1 MTQVLQV
8 ELVGTAEAAD
18 GDRPSILRGGRVI
31 AAGRVDTTSI
41 DSILAGILRP
51 GMDAAAKA
59 VAIYDFVRQALFHWP
74 APREG
79 AHPDDHV
86 RGVVYDPIRLLNVYG
101 YGYCFQNR
109 AVLEALW
116 QAAGLRTR
124 GAGLGGH
131 AVAEVHYDGA
141 WHWFDADAQGFCRLD
156 DGTVASLEQV
166 AADVDGLLVHQRR
179 PSDPFFPGRADPRMP
194 YECGAVLAAYLADF
208 DVERPQGHQF
218 YQHADLTVGHRMDC
232 RLLPGMRL
240 ERRYAGDGRWQVF
253 HQIQAE
259 EYRLGYADPHR
270 GPLEH
275 GGERRYGNGE
285 LLYQP
290 DLSDRSDEF
299 IHGVDSRANLAAG
312 PQGVE
317 RIDPECP
324 GSCVFRIDLPWVI
337 AGWRPSCV
345 DDARPPVGAVVLEAE
360 FERESACASQLVECS
375 VDDGRSW
382 QRAWQA
388 ERLGVQRC
396 RVDLSALTAGRYGY
410 LLRVTLGEGDGVSR
424 LRRLGLRTAFQ
435 HAPASLPPLTAG
447 TNRMRFVPGEGSEQ
461 RILDLAVDDRHAWRG
476 QVALAAGLEWRD
488 GSLWA
493 RDDQAVLDLVVAA
506 DGDAELVDGWLSL
519 ALRRPASRPVRGD
532 EATVS
537 VATAPGC
544 WLELARYA
552 LPMGTTHSV
561 SRLNLRLPAGAGR
574 RKLTLRI
581 VLTGPDA
588 PSIEQLRIT
597 SHWRPDGAVGQ
608 PARGVVLEHRW
619 REGEQLRRVALTLRE
634 AGDYELEC
642 GSDPVPEA
650 LVIAPVRAPGL
661 VWDEDLPS
669 PPTAPRMAGDPLDPA
684 ARDGLRAVLHLLDR
698 DPEAGIARA
707 RASGEPRLIAAADRV
722 ARFHQ
727 QRDWLVSNGGHEVHE
742 DDEGHEGSPC
752 AE

>member
-8 ELVGTAEAAD
+8 ELVGTDEAAD

-79 AHPDDHV
+79 VHPDDHV

-141 WHWFDADAQGFCRLD
+141 WHWFDADGQGFCRLE
-156 DGTVASLEQV
+156 DGTVASLAQI
-166 AADVDGLLVHQRR
+166 AADVDGLLVNQRQ

-194 YECGAVLAAYLADF
+194 YECGAVLTAYLADF
-208 DVERPQGHQF
+208 DVERPRAYQF

-240 ERRYAGDGRWQVF
+240 ERRYTGDGRWQVF
-253 HQIQAE
+253 HRIQAE

-270 GPLEH
+270 GPREH
-275 GGERRYGNGE
+275 GGERSYGNGE

-299 IHGVDSRANLAAG
+299 IHGVDGRANLAAG

-317 RIDPECP
+317 RIDPDRP

-345 DDARPPVGAVVLEAE
+345 DDTRSPVGAVVLEAE
-360 FERESACASQLVECS
+360 FERDSACASQLVECS

-382 QRAWQA
+382 QRAWLA

-396 RVDLSALTAGRYGY
+396 RVDLSDLTAGRYGY
-410 LLRVTLGEGDGVSR
+410 LLRVTLGGEGNGVSR

-461 RILDLAVDDRHAWRG
+461 RIFDLALDDRHAWRG
-476 QVALAAGLEWRD
+476 QVALAAGLEWHD
-488 GSLWA
+488 GSLRA
-493 RDDQAVLDLVVAA
+493 RDEQAVLDLVVAA

-519 ALRRPASRPVRGD
+519 ALRRPAGRPVRGD

-537 VATAPGC
+537 VATAPGR

-552 LPMGTTHSV
+552 LPEGTTHSV

-597 SHWRPDGAVGQ
+597 SHWRPDGPVGL
-608 PARGVVLEHRW
+608 PVRGIAIEHRW
-619 REGEQLRRVALTLRE
+619 REGDQPRQRVLGLSE
-634 AGDYELEC
+634 AGDYDVDC
-642 GSDPVPEA
+642 GHDPVPEA

-661 VWDEDLPS
+661 EWRDDLP
-669 PPTAPRMAGDPLDPA
+669 PAPLAPAMTGDPLDPL
-684 ARDGLRAVLHLLDR
+684 ARDELRTVLRLLDH

-707 RASGEPRLIAAADRV
+707 VASGEPRLIAAAERV
-722 ARFHQ
+722 ARVRAAQ
-727 QRDWLVSNGGHEVHE
+727 GGHAC
-742 DDEGHEGSPC
+742 GS
-752 AE
+752 